1 MTDNEIIKALECC
14 INDDCDNCP
23 DTFGNCEHN
32 AMRNA
37 LNLINRQQAEIEK
50 LKIENQSLLNDE
62 NPYKLNYMECKE
74 IAKETIECLGKYL
87 DLVKRQ
93 QAEIEKLQKVN
104 DSFTDIGKLYSEIK
118 VEAVKEFADR
128 LQIRCIKQDG
138 CLWSSDI
145 GAELK
150 EMVCEENGKY

>member
-37 LNLINRQQAEIEK
+37 LDLINRQQADIE
-50 LKIENQSLLNDE
+50 
-62 NPYKLNYMECKE
+62 
-74 IAKETIECLGKYL
+74 
-87 DLVKRQ
+87 R
-93 QAEIEKLQKVN
+93 LQKIN
-104 DSFTDIGKLYSEIK
+104 DSFTDIGKLYSEVK
-118 VEAVKEFADR
+118 AEVVKEFAYR
-128 LQIRCIKQDG
+128 LQVRCIQQDG

-145 GAELK
+145 GAELE
-150 EMVCEENGKY
+150 EMLGEENA